1 MRNPFVAGAGG
12 VVSADVA
19 VPEHERELSFYSRIL
34 TTGNAPLWRD
44 DLTNNRGTPVIGLG
58 ERSAEYATLPLQW
71 MPHIQVPDVGASV
84 AQALELGG
92 SELMRGKDEDGR
104 CQWAVL
110 VDPVGAA
117 FGLIPVVGDASAVT
131 DEPETVGRIAWLTL
145 VVPDV
150 PSTCEFYERVVG
162 WSAGPT
168 GVDGECELRRSDGV
182 ASAAICHAGDEH
194 EGVPPVWILGLP
206 VDDLDASLRLVR
218 ESGGEI
224 INGATETGRAVI
236 RDPVGLFVALQANR
250 GWADE

>member
-1 MRNPFVAGAGG
+1 MRNPFVAGVGG
-12 VVSADVA
+12 VLSADIA

-34 TTGNAPLWRD
+34 TTGNAPLWCD

-58 ERSAEYATLPLQW
+58 ERSPEYATLPLQW
-71 MPHIQVPDVGASV
+71 MPHIQVLDVGASV
-84 AQALELGG
+84 AHALELGG
-92 SELMRGKDEDGR
+92 SELMHGKDKDGQ

-117 FGLIPVVGDASAVT
+117 FGLIPVVGDAPAAT
-131 DEPETVGRIAWLTL
+131 DEPETVGCIAWLTL

-168 GVDGECELRRSDGV
+168 DVDGEFELRRSDGV
-182 ASAAICHAGDEH
+182 ASAAICHAGGDH

-224 INGATETGRAVI
+224 INGSTETGRAVI
-236 RDPVGLFVALQANR
+236 RDPVGVFVALLAKR
-250 GWADE
+250 